1 MTPEEIILRGTDISD
16 RYLKDNP
23 QYKIIRYN
31 ENVYAVNLDKNRD
44 ATDFIHL
51 WKSHK
56 GNNPAK
62 ESELGHGVQ
71 GTVYAKT
78 EDKVK
83 KTPLYRGRMPSRRS
97 KVNPEELIQKTSDTN
112 SKILDQQFALKQNG
126 LNSIFTF
133 GLHSIKNLPDKPMFF
148 MPKVASYKPRR
159 KELARMQIDLILQLK
174 MVNEMG
180 FAHDDYCGTIG
191 VKHSSFQNEMVTRDG
206 ITLIDMDNGLVEINA
221 MKKPMHGQ
229 QARFRDQWLLA
240 YLNKKNTEAL
250 PVLDYW
256 YETHNYEPISESP
269 EEILKIVKDL
279 PPKIMDSITHQI
291 AQRISIA
298 SQSSLVT
305 QSSESGPSHAEEFA
319 IATVLQPSVED
330 IFRREQQLAASSI
343 PDAAPAEEL
352 SMLSDPSVDDIEH
365 SEPQAEASSRPGV
378 ASEEELSTDPQSLS
392 ESSVA
397 ESEIGEDRAA
407 SSSGPR
413 PESVE
418 KLKTIRN
425 MVVSRHDF
433 FWTRKHNLDD
443 RKDETPK
450 NSSDTPRKGK

>member
-16 RYLKDNP
+16 RYLKDTP
-23 QYKIIRYN
+23 QFKIIRYN
-31 ENVYAVNLDKNRD
+31 EHVYAVNLDKNRE

-62 ESELGHGVQ
+62 ERELGHGVQ

-133 GLHSIKNLPDKPMFF
+133 GLHSIKNLPDQPMFF

-174 MVNEMG
+174 IVNEMG

-191 VKHSSFQNEMVTRDG
+191 VKHSSFQNEMVTRHG
-206 ITLIDMDNGLVEINA
+206 ITLIDMDNGLVDIHA
-221 MKKPMHGQ
+221 MKKPMLGQ

-240 YLNKKNTEAL
+240 YLNKKNMDVL
-250 PVLDYW
+250 PALDYW
-256 YETHNYEPISESP
+256 YKTHNYEPISESP

-279 PPKIMDSITHQI
+279 PPKIMDSITQQI
-291 AQRISIA
+291 AQRISIT

-319 IATVLQPSVED
+319 IATVLQPSLED
-330 IFRREQQLAASSI
+330 IFRREQQVAASSI
-343 PDAAPAEEL
+343 PGAAPVDEL
-352 SMLSDPSVDDIEH
+352 SMLSDPLVDDIEN
-365 SEPQAEASSRPGV
+365 SEPLAASSRPDV
-378 ASEEELSTDPQSLS
+378 VSVEELSTDPQSLS

-397 ESEIGEDRAA
+397 ENEIGEQRAA

-413 PESVE
+413 PDSVE

-425 MVVSRHDF
+425 MVVTRHDF

-443 RKDETPK
+443 PKEEPPK